1 MQGRS
6 LYEYAAIRIV
16 PRVER
21 EEFINAGVILY
32 CKEKDFLKMRYLIDS
47 QKLEAFRC
55 EVGIEELEDHLK
67 AIEKIC
73 NGDKDGGP
81 VAQWGMAERFRW
93 LTAERSSSIQ
103 TSRPHNGFAADPEKT
118 LKRLFEEL
126 VL

>member
-32 CKEKDFLKMRYLIDS
+32 CKDRKFLKTLYQIDRE
-47 QKLEAFRC
+47 KLEAFRC
-55 EVGIEELEDHLK
+55 EIEIEELEKHLK

-81 VAQWGMAERFRW
+81 VAQWSMAERFRW
-93 LTAERSSSIQ
+93 LTAERSASIQ
-103 TSRPHNGFAADPEKT
+103 TSRPHNGFTADPEKT
-118 LKRLFEEL
+118 LRRLFEEL